1 MSKIQEIEKA
11 LEDAKKE
18 EQLKYR
24 LLELEQLTKNFLG
37 KCFGTHTFDR
47 NHAAAHM
54 SAVYYERFYIE
65 GNEIYVIEHKIS
77 LAHMDAHYKKSMK
90 HIKYDR
96 NIHNRVLSGNEY
108 NAQYNLQPGYSNF
121 RKEISFIK
129 FKELWECGEEA
140 NIIIKNAFRGKFPEL
155 EMEWLSQGDHDTE
168 REIDNC
174 ISEMGIEII
183 DFKNYPIVH
192 RVIEF
197 RRLPLFDRS
206 RYLPKLYTSPILKWL
221 IKKLKKDAAS
231 PFTSYRKRDSLL
243 EDIQILQNFINNY
256 L

>member
-11 LEDAKKE
+11 LEQAKKE

-24 LLELEQLTKNFLG
+24 LSELNQLNESFLG
-37 KCFGTHTFDR
+37 KCFGTHTFNR

-65 GNEIYVIEHKIS
+65 DNEIYVTEYIIR
-77 LAHMDAHYKKSMK
+77 LTHMDANYKKSMK
-90 HIKYDR
+90 QINYDR
-96 NIHNRVLSGNEY
+96 NIHNRVLTGNSY
-108 NAQYNLQPGYSNF
+108 NAQHNLQPGYSNF
-121 RKEISFIK
+121 TKEISFIK

-140 NIIIKNAFRGKFPEL
+140 NVIIKNAFRGKLPEL
-155 EMEWLSQGDHDTE
+155 EMEWISQGDYDDE

-183 DFKNYPIVH
+183 DFKKHPIVH

-197 RRLPLFDRS
+197 RRLPLFDRR
-206 RYLPKLYTSPILKWL
+206 RYLPKLYALPILKWL
-221 IKKLKKDAAS
+221 MEKLKKEAMS
-231 PFTSYRKRDSLL
+231 PFTSYRLRDSLL
-243 EDIQILQNFINNY
+243 EDVKILQNFIDNH